1 MAKLL
6 TTLNLMFILQH
17 MQPEQV
23 QESEPVAV
31 SCQTELE
38 SCDVVSKKEYDKFK
52 EEMESIKKEHHELLL
67 RYAEKEVEKMS
78 ADHPAFIED
87 YFRDNDD
94 KVRFFPRA
102 APSL

>member
-1 MAKLL
+1 MCP
-6 TTLNLMFILQH
+6 TFSQTWNLNA
-17 MQPEQV
+17 V
-23 QESEPVAV
+23 QESESVAV

-38 SCDVVSKKEYDKFK
+38 SCDVVSKEDYDKLK
-52 EEMESIKKEHHELLL
+52 EEMENIKKEHHELLL
-67 RYAEKEVEKMS
+67 RCAEKQVEKMR
-78 ADHPAFIED
+78 ADHPAFNED